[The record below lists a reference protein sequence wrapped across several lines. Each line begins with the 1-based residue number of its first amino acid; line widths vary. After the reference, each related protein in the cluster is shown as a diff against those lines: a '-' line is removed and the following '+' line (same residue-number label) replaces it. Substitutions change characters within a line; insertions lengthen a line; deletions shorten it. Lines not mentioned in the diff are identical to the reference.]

1 MDDCGTEGNIK
12 GVSSIMVKVMRKQA
26 NQSSEKTK
34 SLTLI
39 EAIKEGLKTV
49 LAHDKNTLLL
59 GEDIGVN
66 GGVFRATDGLQKQ
79 FGEERVVDTPLSEAG
94 FVGAAV
100 GMALNGLRPVVEIQ
114 FLGFIYPAY
123 EQIATHVTRTR
134 TRTMGH
140 YHLPMVIRAPYGAGV
155 RSPEIHSDSVEALFT
170 HLPGIKVV
178 CPSNAYDAKGLLI
191 AAIEDPDP
199 VLFLEP
205 MRLYRGE
212 RADVP
217 TVKYT
222 VELGKGTQ
230 LEEGEDVTVLAW
242 GAMMPVVNQA
252 VNQMKEQ
259 NISCDVIDLRT
270 LYPLDKDIISKSVQ
284 KTGRVVIVHEAHA
297 TGGVG
302 SEITSIINDTS
313 FLYLKAP
320 IERVTGFDVPV
331 PLFALENDYL
341 PTPKRVQDAIQKVV
355 KF

>member
-1 MDDCGTEGNIK
+1 MMIST
-12 GVSSIMVKVMRKQA
+12 VKKQA
-26 NQSSEKTK
+26 NQIKEKYN

-39 EAIKEGLKTV
+39 QGVNEGLKTM
-49 LAHDKNTLLL
+49 LKEDKNVLLL

-66 GGVFRATDGLQKQ
+66 GGVFRATDGLQKE
-79 FGEERVVDTPLSEAG
+79 FGENRVIDTPLSEAG
-94 FVGAAV
+94 FVGTAV
-100 GMALNGLRPVVEIQ
+100 GMALNGLKPVVEIQ

-134 TRTMGH
+134 SRTMGH
-140 YHLPMVIRAPYGAGV
+140 YSLPMVIRAPYGAGV

-170 HLPGIKVV
+170 HMPGIKVV

-205 MRLYRGE
+205 MRLYRGK
-212 RADVP
+212 RMDVP
-217 TVKYT
+217 AEKYT
-222 VELGKGTQ
+222 VVLGKGQTLQ
-230 LEEGEDVTVLAW
+230 SGEDVTVFAW
-242 GAMMPVVNQA
+242 GAMVPIAEQA
-252 VNQMKEQ
+252 AAEMREQ
-259 NISCDVIDLRT
+259 GISCDVIDLRT
-270 LYPLDKDIISKSVQ
+270 LYPLDKDIIAESVQ

-331 PLFALENDYL
+331 PLFAIENDYL
-341 PTPKRVQDAIQKVV
+341 PTTERVKEAIKKVV
-355 KF
+355 EF